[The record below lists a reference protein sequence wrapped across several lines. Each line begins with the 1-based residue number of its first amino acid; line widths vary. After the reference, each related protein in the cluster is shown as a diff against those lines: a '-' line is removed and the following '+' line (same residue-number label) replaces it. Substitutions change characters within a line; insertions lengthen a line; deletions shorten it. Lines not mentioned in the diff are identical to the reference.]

1 MPRPHRVIFWNVGT
15 CLQLA
20 HRVNLWRRSNSV
32 AFGAKRTFSE
42 QRLPNRIYEYAP

>member
-1 MPRPHRVIFWNVGT
+1 MTPLRRAEKVIES
-15 CLQLA
+15 
-20 HRVNLWRRSNSV
+20 RRIRSSHLRGNASLV